1 MLIYK
6 KFSLQKCS
14 ARIID
19 MWQLTSTIPVDTATY
34 SNATESKHQQQTEN
48 DIKAKSEATATRC
61 YRSDSDLNFDTCN
74 KTLAVETLK
83 N

>member
-34 SNATESKHQQQTEN
+34 NNATESKHQQQTEN
-48 DIKAKSEATATRC
+48 DIKAKSEATATCC
-61 YRSDSDLNFDTCN
+61 YRSDSDLNFDTC
-74 KTLAVETLK
+74 LYCQSFITLK